1 MRALQRNRKKTK
13 LWTIAVVISLF
24 KHKNKKIVHR
34 KIFRINKYKFNNNY
48 LKEIK
53 TILIMEIYIIILIIR
68 IYKVN
73 IIHIHL
79 KLINK
84 KL

>member
-13 LWTIAVVISLF
+13 LWTIAVVISLS
-24 KHKNKKIVHR
+24 KHKNKKIAHR

-73 IIHIHL
+73 ITHIHL